1 MAQTKQ
7 VRRKA
12 KVIMMFGTNGNLK
25 FVCEDEYL
33 AIQDTAA
40 SNMNHDETECSQ
52 LPNPPPHLT
61 KAQRPHFPP
70 NTRASPHLWFQA
82 FTQSFP
88 PNLCL
93 DSPMGYFIG
102 RVTVCWT
109 REVDVWA

>member
-25 FVCEDEYL
+25 FLCEDEYL

-40 SNMNHDETECSQ
+40 SNMNHDETERSR
-52 LPNPPPHLT
+52 LPNPHPISPKPSAPTSPP
-61 KAQRPHFPP
+61 
-70 NTRASPHLWFQA
+70 TRGPLLAIGSRRLL
-82 FTQSFP
+82 SLFP